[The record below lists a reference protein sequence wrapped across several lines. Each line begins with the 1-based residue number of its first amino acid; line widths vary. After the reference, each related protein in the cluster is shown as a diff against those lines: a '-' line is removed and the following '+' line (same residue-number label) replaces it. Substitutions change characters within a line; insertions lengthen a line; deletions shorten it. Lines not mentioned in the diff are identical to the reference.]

1 MTVIKKLRH
10 IELTIIPEITDINT
24 STEQLF
30 LDHNQIGTLPKNIDR
45 LENLQRLG
53 HVRRLNADQLHLVRE
68 VPIKPA

>member
-10 IELTIIPEITDINT
+10 IELTTITEITDIDT

-45 LENLQRLG
+45 LENLQILD
-53 HVRRLNADQLHLVRE
+53 LSYNNLFKLPKSLVNL
-68 VPIKPA
+68 K

>member
-10 IELTIIPEITDINT
+10 IELTTITEITDIDT

-45 LENLQRLG
+45 LENLQILD
-53 HVRRLNADQLHLVRE
+53 LSYNNLVSRSSKRNQ
-68 VPIKPA
+68 VSHY